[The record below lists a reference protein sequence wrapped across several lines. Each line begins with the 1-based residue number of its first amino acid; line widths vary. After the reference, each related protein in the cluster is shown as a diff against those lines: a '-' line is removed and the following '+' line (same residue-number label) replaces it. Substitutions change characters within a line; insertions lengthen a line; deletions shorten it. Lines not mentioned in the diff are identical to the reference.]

1 MIGFST
7 PRAPLYRGSPS
18 ASILVPFLL
27 AVVLTVSAT
36 ACGGAPD
43 HPPEDT
49 VATDSDSPT
58 SAPSVG
64 TPPPSD
70 SQGRVALGGDIFN
83 GRAAGG
89 MCFTC
94 HGQNGAGTT
103 LAPSLRDQAWIH
115 GDGSI
120 EFVANTIRTG
130 IPNPK
135 QYPSAMPGFV
145 AMFTDQQIQ
154 SIAAYV
160 YSLSR
165 GGP

>member
-1 MIGFST
+1 MTGFST
-7 PRAPLYRGSPS
+7 SRAPLRRASPT
-18 ASILVPFLL
+18 ASSLASLLL
-27 AVVLTVSAT
+27 AFVLTAFAT

-43 HPPEDT
+43 HPPSDT
-49 VATDSDSPT
+49 VATDSNSPT
-58 SAPSVG
+58 NAPPVG
-64 TPPPSD
+64 TPAPSD

-83 GRAAGG
+83 GRVAGG

-103 LAPSLRDQAWIH
+103 LAPSLGDQTWIH

-120 EFVANTIRTG
+120 EFVANLIRMG

-135 QYPSAMPGFV
+135 QYPSPMPSFA

-154 SIAAYV
+154 AIAAYV